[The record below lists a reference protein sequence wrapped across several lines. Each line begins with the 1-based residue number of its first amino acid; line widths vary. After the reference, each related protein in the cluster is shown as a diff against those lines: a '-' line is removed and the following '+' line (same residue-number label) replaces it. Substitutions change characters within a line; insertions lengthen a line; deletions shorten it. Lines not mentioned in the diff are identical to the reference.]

1 MTADPRQPL
10 YILAFDHRVSLIK
23 MFGENGGT
31 YNGQRVDFSGLKGII
46 FDALLASLAPLGLKH
61 SDVGILVD
69 EECGSDIAFKAREL
83 GVILAM
89 PAERSMQKVFELEY
103 GDKFDE
109 HIEKFDPDQVKVL
122 AIRDDSID
130 AESRALSK
138 TRLKALSDWLKPR
151 RQKFM
156 LELLVFPT
164 PAQLASVGGS
174 QERFDTELRPAMMV
188 ETIAEYQDAGIEADV
203 WKVEGLKSIEH
214 YSAVAKQAQAGGRDH
229 VECIILGRGAPEP
242 VIEEW
247 IRTAAEVPGF
257 TGFAIGRSTWADS
270 LKAVMDGAITRDQ
283 AVQEIAGRFSSYVRM
298 FKEGRV

>member
-1 MTADPRQPL
+1 MSTSHQPL

-31 YNGQRVDFSGLKGII
+31 YNGQRVEFSKLKEII
-46 FDALLASLAPLGLKH
+46 FDGLLASLGPLGLKH

-69 EECGSDIAFKAREL
+69 EECGADVAFRAKEL
-83 GVILAM
+83 GVLLAM
-89 PAERSMQKVFELEY
+89 PAERSLQKVFELEY
-103 GDKFDE
+103 GDKFDQ
-109 HIEKFDPDQVKVL
+109 HIEKFNPDQVKVL

-151 RQKFM
+151 PYKFM

-164 PAQLASVGGS
+164 PGQLESVGGS
-174 QERFDTELRPAMMV
+174 QERFDEELRPAMMV
-188 ETIAEYQDAGIEADV
+188 ETIAEYQAAGIEADV
-203 WKVEGLKSIEH
+203 WKVEGLNSVEH
-214 YSAVAKQAQAGGRDH
+214 YAAVAKQAQAEGRDD

-242 VIEEW
+242 AIEQW
-247 IRTAAEVPGF
+247 VRTAAKVPGF

-270 LKAVMDGAITRDQ
+270 LKGYMDGSLTRDDAIQ
-283 AVQEIAGRFSSYVRM
+283 QIAGRFSSYVRM
-298 FKEGRV
+298 FEEERA

>member
-1 MTADPRQPL
+1 MTADSRPPL

-31 YNGQRVDFSGLKGII
+31 YNGQRVDFSGLKEII

-174 QERFDTELRPAMMV
+174 QERFDTELRPSMMV

-203 WKVEGLKSIEH
+203 WKVEGLKSVEH
-214 YSAVAKQAQAGGRDH
+214 YADVAKQAQAGGRDH

-270 LKAVMDGAITRDQ
+270 LKAVMDGTITRDQ

-298 FKEGRV
+298 FKGGRV